1 MAKLSRLL
9 AAAARRIAADPRV
22 QAKISKIVEN
32 DLKPK
37 AKEAWRKNKPKLE
50 AKAAKLNE
58 QIRKK
63 ATRENFE
70 KLADKVRDRLGDRT
84 KGK

>member
-1 MAKLSRLL
+1 MPRLSRLV

-22 QAKISKIVEN
+22 QAKVAEIVES
-32 DLKPK
+32 DIKPK
-37 AKEAWRKNKPKLE
+37 VEEAWRKNKPKLE
-50 AKAAKLNE
+50 AKAAELNE

-70 KLADKVRDRLGDRT
+70 KLAGRLRERLRGTDPRS
-84 KGK
+84 

>member
-1 MAKLSRLL
+1 MAGLGRLL

-22 QAKISKIVEN
+22 QSKISDTVEN
-32 DLKPK
+32 DIKPR

-50 AKAAKLNE
+50 AKAAEIND

-63 ATRENFE
+63 ATRENFD
-70 KLADKVRDRLGDRT
+70 KLADKVRDRIREARRS
-84 KGK
+84 